1 MGALLERGIEIERA
15 AGGEGRAGQTGE
27 DRVIGIRGVD
37 GDLGVI
43 GVMILIVAAEDG
55 DVPVGPCFVV
65 RRDGGAG
72 AEGEGVAGG
81 ADADD
86 GGSAGDGAAERGH
99 GVRGEGGAAHGDEDD
114 AGVVECVGLE
124 EITGGVRRGGDP

>member
-1 MGALLERGIEIERA
+1 
-15 AGGEGRAGQTGE
+15 
-27 DRVIGIRGVD
+27 VIGVRGVD
-37 GDLGVI
+37 GDFGVI

-55 DVPVGPCFVV
+55 GVPVGPCFAVWWC
-65 RRDGGAG
+65 GGAG

-86 GGSAGDGAAERGH
+86 GGSAGDGAAESGH

-114 AGVVECVGLE
+114 GGVVERVGLE
-124 EITGGVRRGGDP
+124 EIAGMVWRGGDP